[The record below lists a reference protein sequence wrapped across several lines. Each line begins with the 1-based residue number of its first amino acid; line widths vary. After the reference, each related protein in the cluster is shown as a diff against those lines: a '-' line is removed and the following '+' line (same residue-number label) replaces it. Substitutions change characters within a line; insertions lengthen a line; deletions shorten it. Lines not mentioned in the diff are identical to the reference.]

1 MFFYTLLASL
11 PILLTIILLIS
22 ISGIDTITLNTIL
35 QFFQHDKIF
44 IFKVFMLF
52 AFLVKFPIFCVHFWL
67 PKAHVEAPVSG
78 SMVLAGILLKLG
90 GYGIVRLRILN
101 RYGSS
106 LACLLSLRLLGGGLL
121 RILRILNSDIKVV
134 IAYSSVVHISLVIV
148 GVMSLR
154 T

>member
-101 RYGSS
+101 RYGSN

-148 GVMSLR
+148 GAMSLR